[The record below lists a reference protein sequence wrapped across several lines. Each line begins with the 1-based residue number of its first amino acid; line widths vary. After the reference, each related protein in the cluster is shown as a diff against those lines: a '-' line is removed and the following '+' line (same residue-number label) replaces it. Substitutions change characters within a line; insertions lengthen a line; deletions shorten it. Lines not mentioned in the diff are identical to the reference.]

1 MHSEATG
8 VYIVWLQTLK
18 WCCCKSFVTHLKRLR
33 VLCSSIRVLLP
44 VRSSSCRVPGSESG
58 SGISFSSLQLKST
71 SYKYRKE
78 KKHQLIQAKQNHKHT
93 GWGNNSEVYLTLIS
107 GRLRISGKTVM
118 WLECAMSVC
127 SLLQLDTVD
136 GIVFSLLPLRF
147 SSSSCSSLLNLLK
160 NTQKDKHKSDT
171 SILNTTFILNV
182 EWSGL
187 GTKAT
192 HLAGNESNWL

>member
-1 MHSEATG
+1 M
-8 VYIVWLQTLK
+8 
-18 WCCCKSFVTHLKRLR
+18 THLKRLS

-78 KKHQLIQAKQNHKHT
+78 KHQLIQAEQNHKHT
-93 GWGNNSEVYLTLIS
+93 GWGNNSKTCLTLIS

-147 SSSSCSSLLNLLK
+147 SSSSCSSLLSLLK
-160 NTQKDKHKSDT
+160 KHTQKDKHKSDK
-171 SILNTTFILNV
+171 SILNTCIRNV
-182 EWSGL
+182 
-187 GTKAT
+187 
-192 HLAGNESNWL
+192 